1 MPPSSALNL
10 TSNTGAFLRGRSS
23 CAKPR
28 AAQGLPGQFAL
39 AVTPNSSWWVSKGP
53 ADMRPQG
60 PCWGKPPQHTELMWE
75 NLSKYLPLLRLAP
88 PELLAEVRTL
98 LPFNLS

>member
-1 MPPSSALNL
+1 
-10 TSNTGAFLRGRSS
+10 
-23 CAKPR
+23 
-28 AAQGLPGQFAL
+28 
-39 AVTPNSSWWVSKGP
+39 
-53 ADMRPQG
+53 MRPQG